1 MMLKYNSEDFEKDV
15 DEMIVGFKKYMDDTE
30 SDDFLVIVLKGH
42 LYVEHELTELIKMFL
57 ENEEY
62 FKNNTFKSKL
72 DFARALGVIKNDWY
86 PSLNKLNN
94 LRNKYAHN
102 LFYELT
108 EDDYDD
114 FRSVLTVDIRS
125 FFSEVY
131 DTLEDVYGESFQT
144 KMRIL
149 IGCLWFFIRHQ
160 QKNIY
165 SIKEIQYYK
174 IREKMEQTE
183 IERLKTKN
191 EKLEAEREKLNSEI
205 MEMSLEKAELQLKI
219 EGIRAETAEI
229 ELKVARAKSEAD
241 RLKSEKSKLE
251 SKRFEV

>member
-1 MMLKYNSEDFEKDV
+1 MLKYNSEDFEKDV

-62 FKNNTFKSKL
+62 FKIHTFKSKL
-72 DFARALGVIKNDWY
+72 DLARALGVIKNDWY

-108 EDDYDD
+108 EEDYDD

-131 DTLEDVYGESFQT
+131 DTLENVYGESFQT

-160 QKNIY
+160 QKKIY
-165 SIKEIQYYK
+165 SIKEIQYNK
-174 IREKMEQTE
+174 FILKTLNVECERLETE
-183 IERLKTKN
+183 IMNML
-191 EKLEAEREKLNSEI
+191 
-205 MEMSLEKAELQLKI
+205 LEKAELQLKI